1 MVEDR
6 YRVPLLLAV
15 VFAGLTA
22 AWGAFLRPAHGE
34 APWPKAAFL
43 GLLGTGTV
51 LSFWNVRKGRSDVR
65 LLADAARGIAPSDGV
80 RGAAIGELVP
90 TTDASLTAPFSG
102 EPALIYSYRVERYA
116 RVATSSPATRG
127 ASPAS
132 GPSRL
137 VLHEGDAMVPC
148 EIRTPFGPVKMLKPP
163 TYGPSWTFMKGPE
176 AAARAETFLA
186 STPFAEAVFPDT
198 VYAVRESAEA
208 GKRES
213 LDARGEYRCDSR
225 TSYRGVT
232 FESPLDLGQC
242 DLSETRFGPGDAV
255 TLLGRYDA
263 QRGGFTS
270 MPDDPLDGVTLL
282 AGGVSE
288 NIRRTESAGCVLVG
302 LGLVLLVVQV
312 IVAW

>member
-1 MVEDR
+1 MAEDR
-6 YRVPLLLAV
+6 YRFRLLLAV

-51 LSFWNVRKGRSDVR
+51 LSFWSVRKIRSDAR
-65 LLADAARGIAPSDGV
+65 LIAEAARGIPPSDGE
-80 RGAAIGELVP
+80 RGAAVGELVP
-90 TTDASLTAPFSG
+90 TTDERLTAPFSG
-102 EPALIYSYRVERYA
+102 EPALLYSYRVERYA
-116 RVATSSPATRG
+116 RVPTSSSASKGP
-127 ASPAS
+127 SPAS

-148 EIRTPFGPVKMLKPP
+148 EIRTRIGPVKMLKPP
-163 TYGPSWTFMKGPE
+163 TYGPSWNFMKGPE
-176 AAARAETFLA
+176 AAARAEAFLA
-186 STPFAEAVFPDT
+186 STPFAEAVYPDT
-198 VYAVRESAEA
+198 FYAVRETAEA

-213 LDARGEYRCDSR
+213 LAATGTYRCDSR
-225 TSYRGVT
+225 TTYGGVT

-242 DLSETRFGPGDAV
+242 DLSEARFGPGDAV
-255 TLLGRYDA
+255 TLLGLYDA
-263 QRGGFTS
+263 ERGGFTS

-288 NIRRTESAGCVLVG
+288 SIQQTESIGCVLIG
-302 LGLVLLVVQV
+302 LGLVLVVIQV